1 MINDKLTLEYLM
13 SRLKKLFNKFEN
25 IETAILFGSIA
36 NNKISYH
43 DVDIALKLKK
53 EDLLEIGHIVSPI
66 AKTLDINEERI
77 DIVML
82 DQINPLLLAKILKE
96 EIVIKASFQTIEKLF
111 QKAKQIPDT
120 LIEFKQWAKIDP
132 KLDKT
137 IIISR
142 TEEIR
147 KNAMFI
153 KNEILSKKIKE
164 LSYKDILALERVIHR
179 IIE

>member
-1 MINDKLTLEYLM
+1 M

-53 EDLLEIGHIVSPI
+53 EDLLEIGHIVSQI

-82 DQINPLLLAKILKE
+82 DQ
-96 EIVIKASFQTIEKLF
+96 
-111 QKAKQIPDT
+111 
-120 LIEFKQWAKIDP
+120 
-132 KLDKT
+132 KT
-137 IIISR
+137 HYCW
-142 TEEIR
+142 R
-147 KNAMFI
+147 KS
-153 KNEILSKKIKE
+153 SKKG
-164 LSYKDILALERVIHR
+164 L
-179 IIE
+179 

>member
-1 MINDKLTLEYLM
+1 M
-13 SRLKKLFNKFEN
+13 
-25 IETAILFGSIA
+25 
-36 NNKISYH
+36 
-43 DVDIALKLKK
+43 
-53 EDLLEIGHIVSPI
+53 
-66 AKTLDINEERI
+66 
-77 DIVML
+77 
-82 DQINPLLLAKILKE
+82 LAKILKE
-96 EIVIKASFQTIEKLF
+96 GIVIKASFQTIEKLL